1 MTTAI
6 IGTGRIGSQV
16 ALRLARGG
24 EEILVAESNFES
36 AQKSAQELGLGIR
49 AGTVEQVIDEA
60 DTVVFATMFP
70 VTQQLLQEHSSQL
83 VDKVVV
89 DPSNNFR
96 AADDDRAVSANPEGS
111 SAGQQNA
118 ALLLPQGV
126 HFVKALGTMSAANR
140 GKETTGSGEK
150 VAQLFATD
158 DPVAQERITHLLRLG
173 GWEPVKAGG
182 LDIAS
187 RIEVGGAWHDRGGL
201 SGRILSKEE
210 AEKLV
215 SQPLAEES
223 AR

>member
-24 EEILVAESNFES
+24 EEILVAASDLES

-96 AADDDRAVSANPEGS
+96 VADDGRAVSANPEGS

-118 ALLLPQGV
+118 ALLPQGV
-126 HFVKALGTMSAANR
+126 HFVKALGTMSAANL
-140 GKETTGSGEK
+140 GKETTDSGEK

>member
-24 EEILVAESNFES
+24 EEILVAASDLES

-49 AGTVEQVIDEA
+49 AGTVEQVIEEA

-96 AADDDRAVSANPEGS
+96 VADDGRAVSANPEGS

-118 ALLLPQGV
+118 ALLPEGA
-126 HFVKALGTMSAANR
+126 HFVKALGTMSAANL

>member
-24 EEILVAESNFES
+24 EEILVAASDLES

-49 AGTVEQVIDEA
+49 AGTVEQVIEEA

-70 VTQQLLQEHSSQL
+70 VTQQLLKEHSSQL

-96 AADDDRAVSANPEGS
+96 VADDGRAVSANPEGS

-118 ALLLPQGV
+118 ALLPEGA
-126 HFVKALGTMSAANR
+126 HFVKALGTMSAANL

-215 SQPLAEES
+215 SEPELEK
-223 AR
+223 

>member
-6 IGTGRIGSQV
+6 VGTGRIGSQV

-24 EEILVAESNFES
+24 EEILVAASNLES

-70 VTQQLLQEHSSQL
+70 VTQQLLKEHSSQL

-96 AADDDRAVSANPEGS
+96 VTDDGRAVSANPEGS

-118 ALLLPQGV
+118 ALLPEGA
-126 HFVKALGTMSAANR
+126 HFVKALGTMSAANL

-215 SQPLAEES
+215 SQSLAEES

>member
-6 IGTGRIGSQV
+6 VGTGRIGSQV

-24 EEILVAESNFES
+24 EEILVAASNLES

-70 VTQQLLQEHSSQL
+70 VTQQLLKEHSSQL

-96 AADDDRAVSANPEGS
+96 VTDDGRAVSANPEGS

-118 ALLLPQGV
+118 ALLPEGA
-126 HFVKALGTMSAANR
+126 HFVKALGTMSAANL

-215 SQPLAEES
+215 SQSPAEES

>member
-6 IGTGRIGSQV
+6 VGTGRIGSQV

-24 EEILVAESNFES
+24 EEILVAASDLES

-96 AADDDRAVSANPEGS
+96 VADDGRAVSANPEGS

-118 ALLLPQGV
+118 ALLPQGV
-126 HFVKALGTMSAANR
+126 HFVKALGTMSAANL
-140 GKETTGSGEK
+140 GKETTDSGEK

-215 SQPLAEES
+215 SQPLAEDS

>member
-1 MTTAI
+1 MEQAVSVH
-6 IGTGRIGSQV
+6 RSPS
-16 ALRLARGG
+16 AWPAGG
-24 EEILVAESNFES
+24 EEVLVAASDLES

-70 VTQQLLQEHSSQL
+70 VTQQLLKEHSSQL

-96 AADDDRAVSANPEGS
+96 VADDGRAVSANPEGS

-118 ALLLPQGV
+118 ALLPQGV
-126 HFVKALGTMSAANR
+126 HFVKALGTMSAANL

>member
-24 EEILVAESNFES
+24 EEILVAASNLES

-49 AGTVEQVIDEA
+49 AGTVEQVIEEA

-70 VTQQLLQEHSSQL
+70 VTQQLLKEHSSQL

-96 AADDDRAVSANPEGS
+96 VTDDGRAVSANPDGS

-118 ALLLPQGV
+118 ALLPQGV
-126 HFVKALGTMSAANR
+126 HFVKALGTMSAANL
-140 GKETTGSGEK
+140 GKETTGGGEK

-158 DPVAQERITHLLRLG
+158 DPVAEERIVNLLRLG

-182 LDIAS
+182 LEVAS
-187 RIEVGGAWHDRGGL
+187 KIEVGGAWHDRGGL
-201 SGRILSKEE
+201 AGRILSKTE

-215 SQPLAEES
+215 SESGGRNNEE
-223 AR
+223 

>member
-16 ALRLARGG
+16 ARRIAGAG
-24 EEILVAESNFES
+24 EKVLVAASNIES
-36 AQKSAQELGLGIR
+36 ARQSAQQLGLGIE
-49 AGTVEQVIDEA
+49 AGTVEQVIESA
-60 DTVVFATMFP
+60 DTVIFATMFP
-70 VTQQLLQEHSSQL
+70 ITQQLLQEHAPQL
-83 VDKVVV
+83 VGRVVV

-96 AADDDRAVSANPEGS
+96 VTDDGRAVSANPEGS

-118 ALLLPQGV
+118 ALLPQGV
-126 HFVKALGTMSAANR
+126 HFVKALGTMSAANL

-215 SQPLAEES
+215 SQSLAEES

>member
-24 EEILVAESNFES
+24 EEILVAASDLES

-96 AADDDRAVSANPEGS
+96 VADDGRAVSANPEGS

-118 ALLLPQGV
+118 ALLPQGV
-126 HFVKALGTMSAANR
+126 HFVKALGTMSAANL

>member
-24 EEILVAESNFES
+24 EEILVAASDLES

-96 AADDDRAVSANPEGS
+96 VADDGRAVSANPEGS

-118 ALLLPQGV
+118 ALLPQGV
-126 HFVKALGTMSAANR
+126 HFVKALGTMSAANL

-158 DPVAQERITHLLRLG
+158 DPVAQERITHLLRQG

>member
-24 EEILVAESNFES
+24 EEILVAASDLES

-49 AGTVEQVIDEA
+49 AGTVEQVIEEA

-70 VTQQLLQEHSSQL
+70 VTQQLLKEHSSQL

-96 AADDDRAVSANPEGS
+96 VTDDGRAVSANPEGS

-118 ALLLPQGV
+118 ALLPQGV
-126 HFVKALGTMSAANR
+126 HFVKALGTMSAANL
-140 GKETTGSGEK
+140 GKETTDSGEK

-182 LDIAS
+182 LDITS

>member
-24 EEILVAESNFES
+24 EEILVAASNLES

-70 VTQQLLQEHSSQL
+70 VTQQLLKEHSSQL

-96 AADDDRAVSANPEGS
+96 VTDDGRAVSANPEGS

-118 ALLLPQGV
+118 ALLPEGA
-126 HFVKALGTMSAANR
+126 HFVKALGTMSAANL

-201 SGRILSKEE
+201 GGRILSKEE

-215 SQPLAEES
+215 SQSLAEES

>member
-24 EEILVAESNFES
+24 EEILVAASNLES

-49 AGTVEQVIDEA
+49 AGTVEQVIEEA

-70 VTQQLLQEHSSQL
+70 VTQQLLKEHSSQL

-96 AADDDRAVSANPEGS
+96 VTDDGRAVSANPEGS

-118 ALLLPQGV
+118 ALLPQGV
-126 HFVKALGTMSAANR
+126 NFVKALGTMSAANL

-173 GWEPVKAGG
+173 SWEPIKAGG

-187 RIEVGGAWHDRGGL
+187 RIEVGGTWHDRGGL

-215 SQPLAEES
+215 SEPVSEK
-223 AR
+223 

>member
-6 IGTGRIGSQV
+6 VGTGRIGSQV

-24 EEILVAESNFES
+24 EEILVAASDLES

-96 AADDDRAVSANPEGS
+96 VIDDGRAVSANPEGS

-118 ALLLPQGV
+118 ALLPQGV
-126 HFVKALGTMSAANR
+126 HFVKALGTMSAANL
-140 GKETTGSGEK
+140 GKETTESGEK

>member
-6 IGTGRIGSQV
+6 VGTGRIGSQV

-24 EEILVAESNFES
+24 EEILVAASDLES

-96 AADDDRAVSANPEGS
+96 VADDGRAVSANPEGS

-118 ALLLPQGV
+118 ALLPQGV
-126 HFVKALGTMSAANR
+126 HFVKALGTMSAANL

>member
-6 IGTGRIGSQV
+6 VGTGRIGSQV

-24 EEILVAESNFES
+24 EEILVAASDLES

-49 AGTVEQVIDEA
+49 AGTVKQVIEEA

-70 VTQQLLQEHSSQL
+70 VTQQLLKEHSSQL

-96 AADDDRAVSANPEGS
+96 VTDDGRAVSANPEGS

-118 ALLLPQGV
+118 ALLPQGV
-126 HFVKALGTMSAANR
+126 HFVKALGTMSAANL
-140 GKETTGSGEK
+140 GKETTDSGEK

-173 GWEPVKAGG
+173 GWEPVKAGS

-215 SQPLAEES
+215 SQPLAQES